1 MKMTQYPEVVLISL
15 LESVWAFILVVN
27 SSVKTNLQM
36 FLSSNLVKFYNY
48 LIKFFLELMEIWK

>member
-27 SSVKTNLQM
+27 SFVKTNLQM

-48 LIKFFLELMEIWK
+48 LIKNFLELMEIWK